1 MAALTSCTTVAGGAP
16 PASVPRVTDER
27 TRVLA
32 RVAAAVPDPRTLARP
47 VRVGVDGTD
56 GAGKTTFADE
66 LAVVLRAAGRL
77 VLRASVDGFHHPREV
92 RYRRGRTSPE
102 GFFHDSYDLGAF
114 HTVLLDPLAP
124 DHVGPRRVRTAVR
137 DHVTDT
143 DPGAPWQI
151 VDDATVLVLDG
162 IFLQRDELADLWDL
176 AVWLEVP
183 FAETYARMAVRDGC
197 PADPDDPANAR
208 YRDGQRLYLAAC
220 APGDRAD
227 VVVDN
232 ADVTRP
238 RVVRGA

>member
-1 MAALTSCTTVAGGAP
+1 M
-16 PASVPRVTDER
+16 TDER
-27 TRVLA
+27 AHVLE
-32 RVAAAVPDPRTLARP
+32 RVASAVPDPARPSRP
-47 VRVGVDGTD
+47 VRVGVDGVD

-66 LAVVLRAAGRL
+66 LADVLRTRGRT

-114 HTVLLDPLAP
+114 RTVLLDPLAP
-124 DHVGPRRVRTAVR
+124 DRVGPRRVRTAVR
-137 DHVTDT
+137 DHTTDT
-143 DPGAPWQI
+143 DPGAPWHL
-151 VDDATVLVLDG
+151 VDDATVLVVDG
-162 IFLQRDELADLWDL
+162 IFLQRDELAGVWDL

-197 PADPDDPANAR
+197 PADPDDPANTR
-208 YRDGQRLYLAAC
+208 YREGQRLYLAAC

-232 ADVTRP
+232 ADVARP
-238 RVVRGA
+238 RVVRGP